1 VAVEEEAKRRTLLR
15 YIHAVK
21 AAASLGLDDESHKN
35 MTAAVGRPGR
45 GIIQL
50 PESGVTDEEVH
61 AIAALLRGNS
71 TIAELN
77 LRNNEITDEGASAL
91 GAVLAGRMGLRSV
104 DLRSNRI
111 SKQGIRT
118 IAEALERS
126 ERVRHVY
133 VHAGGKATLGTGVWA
148 APRGGADP
156 QGASADRTSQD
167 HNPAAQSPAAPS
179 GRGATVPLVTVE
191 TVCVV
196 DLREN
201 KPPSGGGV
209 GAAALAVAMEDPA
222 APLPPGA
229 GLGGGAGGGGTAPV
243 FATSVLPGELSAS
256 VVSSAGGG
264 GVGARGKSDRASN
277 RPAFEVE
284 GDTPDVGSHV
294 LRGVLYRNKQM
305 ELGWAGRT
313 GGLDARPTSKG
324 SVSSSNSRGGGLP
337 RVSRA

>member
-1 VAVEEEAKRRTLLR
+1 
-15 YIHAVK
+15 
-21 AAASLGLDDESHKN
+21 

-77 LRNNEITDEGASAL
+77 LRGNEITDEGASAL

-133 VHAGGKATLGTGVWA
+133 VHAGGKATLGTGIWA
-148 APRGGADP
+148 APRGGTNTAGAAADQSSP
-156 QGASADRTSQD
+156 
-167 HNPAAQSPAAPS
+167 HHSPASQSTTSPD
-179 GRGATVPLVTVE
+179 GRGGTVPLVTVE

-201 KPPSGGGV
+201 KPPSGGEI
-209 GAAALAVAMEDPA
+209 GAAALTVAMEDPA
-222 APLPPGA
+222 APLPPA
-229 GLGGGAGGGGTAPV
+229 ATSGAGGGGGSGAPV
-243 FATSVLPGELSAS
+243 FATSVLPSELSAS
-256 VVSSAGGG
+256 VISSAGSGG
-264 GVGARGKSDRASN
+264 GRAGGLGGGRNKSDRA
-277 RPAFEVE
+277 VE
-284 GDTPDVGSHV
+284 KMKREAAARRKAEKRARD
-294 LRGVLYRNKQM
+294 REERRNKQM
-305 ELGWAGRT
+305 ELGWAGRS
-313 GGLDARPTSKG
+313 GGFDARPTSKG
-324 SVSSSNSRGGGLP
+324 SVHSSNGRGGGLP
-337 RVSRA
+337 RVSGTDKHQTRPG

>member
-1 VAVEEEAKRRTLLR
+1 
-15 YIHAVK
+15 
-21 AAASLGLDDESHKN
+21 

-77 LRNNEITDEGASAL
+77 LRGNEITDEGASAL

-133 VHAGGKATLGTGVWA
+133 VHAGGKVEALGTGVWA
-148 APRGGADP
+148 APRGGTNTAGVAVDQSSP
-156 QGASADRTSQD
+156 
-167 HNPAAQSPAAPS
+167 HHSPASPS
-179 GRGATVPLVTVE
+179 ATSPDGRGGTVPLVTVE

-201 KPPSGGGV
+201 KPPSGGGI
-209 GAAALAVAMEDPA
+209 GAAALTVAMEDPA
-222 APLPPGA
+222 APLPPA
-229 GLGGGAGGGGTAPV
+229 ATSGAGGGGGSWAPV

-256 VVSSAGGG
+256 VISSAGGG
-264 GVGARGKSDRASN
+264 GGRA
-277 RPAFEVE
+277 
-284 GDTPDVGSHV
+284 
-294 LRGVLYRNKQM
+294 
-305 ELGWAGRT
+305 
-313 GGLDARPTSKG
+313 
-324 SVSSSNSRGGGLP
+324 GGGGEG
-337 RVSRA
+337 S